1 MRSGEVSKAVTINEP
16 ALVEYA
22 RVIANNLA
30 LLGPFSFQAI
40 VPDQGKPQIIEI
52 NARFGGSGYS
62 IAPSVGSAFHTLY
75 HRAGSRAQT
84 YALRRMHGGIGHA
97 PVRRSRLCRALVDR
111 SSFSTSTIPFFWNR
125 NMR

>member
-52 NARFGGSGYS
+52 NARFGGSGYP
-62 IAPSVGSAFHTLY
+62 IARQSGAHFTRYIIEQALGRKPTPCGACTVGLVM
-75 HRAGSRAQT
+75 
-84 YALRRMHGGIGHA
+84 LRYDAAVYIE
-97 PVRRSRLCRALVDR
+97 P
-111 SSFSTSTIPFFWNR
+111 
-125 NMR
+125 